1 MAETDKTAE
10 EVLDSLTGFDEM
22 AIKQHFGSPI
32 SDLAT
37 DQSMLARALV
47 FVLRRRDGKSDD
59 DSRNDVLAM
68 SLKEVLGYFSEESQ
82 ESGKDEPSVEP
93 KPEISLSSVS

>member
-22 AIKQHFGSPI
+22 AIKQHFGAPI
-32 SDLAT
+32 SDLSN

-47 FVLRRRDGKSDD
+47 FVLKRRDGSTDD
-59 DSRNDVLAM
+59 DARNLVLGM
-68 SLKEVLGYFSEESQ
+68 SLKDVLGYFSEESA
-82 ESGKDEPSVEP
+82 ESGKDEPQSET

>member
-1 MAETDKTAE
+1 MAATEKTAE

-32 SDLAT
+32 SDLAS

-47 FVLRRRDGKSDD
+47 FVLRRRDGNSDD
-59 DSRNDVLAM
+59 DARNQVLGM
-68 SLKEVLGYFSEESQ
+68 SLKEVLGYFSEESA
-82 ESGKDEPSVEP
+82 ESGKDEPVSAP
-93 KPEISLSSVS
+93 SPTTSLTSVS

>member
-22 AIKQHFGSPI
+22 AIKQHFGAPI

-47 FVLRRRDGKSDD
+47 FVLRRRDGNSDD
-59 DSRNDVLAM
+59 DARNQVLAM
-68 SLKEVLGYFSEESQ
+68 SLKEILGFFSEESA
-82 ESGKDEPSVEP
+82 ESGKDEPSPEM
-93 KPEISLSSVS
+93 KPGTSLSSVS